1 MKGGATFPS
10 KRLLRE
16 EPGEYSLKARDNR
29 GNNADPPRGTRER
42 VSGVPTPYR
51 PGPHVG
57 MYVASETTDAEPHRT
72 EQNVRSVQIL
82 PQHVGGS

>member
-16 EPGEYSLKARDNR
+16 EPGEDYLKARDNR

-57 MYVASETTDAEPHRT
+57 LRPDNQPTRSPVRT
-72 EQNVRSVQIL
+72 ELECSYL
-82 PQHVGGS
+82 